1 MSKQNRTVKSGS
13 RQIAEFDKIIKENL
27 YALLPKILPVLD
39 IEIEQRKDVQVDI
52 QHTKERKPDLLQ
64 KVTDTQGNSFIL
76 HVEFQVAE
84 EKTDMVYRMADYYI
98 MLKRKFGLPVK
109 QYVIFLG
116 EDKPQTVTEINDE
129 VMQYKFSIVWFKG
142 IDINYF
148 LQSENPDDIIFA
160 VLCDFKEEQ
169 PEVIA
174 ETIIKRLSEK
184 RNSELGWEKSI
195 QQLRVLSNLRKLQ
208 PLINNIME
216 NISKYFKEE
225 NDYFFVKGREEGRE
239 EGIEKGIE
247 AERLRKDRQ
256 FVIALLRSKKHSLQE
271 IAVITDVTLEFVE
284 KINHEL
290 NL

>member
-148 LQSENPDDIIFA
+148 LQSENPDDINFA

>member
-1 MSKQNRTVKSGS
+1 MSKQNRTVKSSS

-64 KVTDTQGNSFIL
+64 KITDTQGNSFIL